1 MGNAEIIRE
10 RLERWIEHRHLVP
23 ENFADGFVWDMS
35 TADWPG
41 QDEFHGA
48 EGMQEFLRE
57 WLQAWDDWTY
67 EIEDVLDTPDGR
79 AAVIGVQRGVNRA
92 AGVPVEMRMV
102 QVWSF
107 DDEGRA
113 TRMQMYTDAE
123 VGLAAIGL
131 EPPAN

>member
-1 MGNAEIIRE
+1 MTNVEIIRE

-23 ENFADGFVWDMS
+23 EHFADDFVWDMS

-41 QDEFHGA
+41 QDEFHGP

-67 EIEDVLDTPDGR
+67 EIEDVVETPDGR
-79 AAVIGVQRGVNRA
+79 AAVIAVQRGLNRA

-102 QVWSF
+102 QVWSI
-107 DDEGRA
+107 DERGRA

-123 VGLAAIGL
+123 AGLAAVGVTP
-131 EPPAN
+131 ET

>member
-1 MGNAEIIRE
+1 
-10 RLERWIEHRHLVP
+10 VP
-23 ENFADGFVWDMS
+23 ENFADDFVWDMS

-67 EIEDVLDTPDGR
+67 DIEDVRETPDGR

-113 TRMQMYTDAE
+113 TRMQMYTDADA
-123 VGLAAIGL
+123 GLAAVGL
-131 EPPAN
+131 EPPEN